1 LDKRFAKQKRVY
13 SQKRRVLKT
22 MNNFGLDIWSN
33 KNFII
38 EDGEIKLNYKSMPSL
53 LEIVNTIRAKGVK
66 GPLIL
71 RFPHLVKRQIKTLYN
86 YFEKAIEENDYKGS
100 FHAVFPLKVNQ
111 FPAAVAAI
119 TSQGA
124 KYNYGLE
131 AGSKAELILAMSKTI
146 GSANITVNGF
156 KDEEMLTLGFMAAHS
171 GHNITI
177 TIEGLNELETI
188 INVAS
193 KCNLKVPNI
202 GIRVRL
208 HSAGSGI
215 WAKSGGMDAKFG
227 LTSTEIIEAIKLLK
241 DAKLL
246 HKFTMIHF
254 HIGSQIS
261 DIAPLKK
268 ALREAGNIYAELKKM
283 QADALSSINIGGGL
297 AVEYDQHEK
306 SHAKNYSIDEFSSSV
321 VFLLGEI
328 MDRKNVTH
336 PDIFTE
342 SGRFIVASHAVLITP
357 VLELFSQDYQEKLL
371 HFKDTN
377 PPLIEELIEL
387 NRLLNNANCIEYL
400 HDALDHMESLFTLFD
415 LGYIDLQDR
424 SNAEIL
430 VHNIIKKALYLKSSN
445 PTNELEQLQIKL
457 QERYLI
463 NASVF
468 QSLPDYWGLGQH
480 FPVMPI
486 HHLNTP
492 PLRAASLWDITCDSD
507 GEIGFNPEKPLY
519 LHDVNIN
526 EEDYFLGFFNVGAYQ
541 ETLGMNHN
549 LFTHPNEY
557 TIAINDTG
565 YDIID
570 AVESKNIL
578 EILESIGYDKDEILN
593 HLKNRLANAGF
604 STEKEKND
612 TLLQLERF
620 LHQNSYLR
628 TTT

>member
-1 LDKRFAKQKRVY
+1 MK
-13 SQKRRVLKT
+13 
-22 MNNFGLDIWSN
+22 NFGLNLWAN

-53 LEIVNTIRAKGVK
+53 LNITKEIRENDVK
-66 GPLIL
+66 GPILL
-71 RFPHLVKRQIKTLYN
+71 RFPHLINKQIQTLYN
-86 YFEKAIEENDYKGS
+86 YFEKAIQENSYQGK

-111 FPAAVAAI
+111 FPAVVDAI
-119 TSQGA
+119 SRQGQ
-124 KYNYGLE
+124 KYNYGFE
-131 AGSKAELILAMSKTI
+131 AGSKAELIIAMSET
-146 GSANITVNGF
+146 SYNANITVNGF
-156 KDEEMLTLGFMAAHS
+156 KDEEMLLLCFIAAQS
-171 GHNITI
+171 GHTITV
-177 TIEGLNELETI
+177 TIEGINELETI
-188 INVAS
+188 ISVAS
-193 KCNLKVPNI
+193 KYNLKVPNI
-202 GIRVRL
+202 GLRVRL
-208 HSAGSGI
+208 HSAGSGN

-241 DAKLL
+241 NANLLEKLI
-246 HKFTMIHF
+246 MIHF
-254 HIGSQIS
+254 HIGSQMA
-261 DIAPLKK
+261 DIAPIKK

-283 QADALSSINIGGGL
+283 GAVSLSSINIGGGL
-297 AVEYDQHEK
+297 AVAYEQHTK
-306 SHAKNYSIDEFSSSV
+306 SDTRNYSIEEFSSSV

-328 MDRKNVTH
+328 MDAKNVAH

-342 SGRFIVASHAVLITP
+342 SGRFVVASHSVLITP
-357 VLELFSQDYQEKLL
+357 VLELFSQDYQEQLL
-371 HFKDTN
+371 NFKENN

-445 PTNELEQLQIKL
+445 PTNELEALQTKL

-463 NASVF
+463 NASIF

-486 HHLNTP
+486 HHLNTT

-519 LHDVNIN
+519 LHDVNLD
-526 EEDYFLGFFNVGAYQ
+526 EEEYFLGFFNVGAYQ

-557 TIAINDTG
+557 TIIINDTD
-565 YDIID
+565 YEISNAI
-570 AVESKNIL
+570 ESKNIL
-578 EILESIGYDKDEILN
+578 QILESIGYDGNNIVRKLN
-593 HLKNRLANAGF
+593 SELENSQF
-604 STEKEKND
+604 ITEKEKSD
-612 TLLQLERF
+612 TLAILKKL
-620 LHQNSYLR
+620 LSQNGYLR
-628 TTT
+628 TTN

>member
-1 LDKRFAKQKRVY
+1 
-13 SQKRRVLKT
+13 
-22 MNNFGLDIWSN
+22 MHNFGLNIWAN

-53 LEIVNTIRAKGVK
+53 LEIINNIRSNDVK
-66 GPLIL
+66 GPILL
-71 RFPHLVKRQIKTLYN
+71 RFPHLVQRQIKTLYN
-86 YFEKAIEENDYKGS
+86 YFEKAIEENNYQGK
-100 FHAVFPLKVNQ
+100 FNAVFPLKVNQ
-111 FPAAVAAI
+111 FPAAVEAI
-119 TSQGA
+119 TSQGK

-146 GSANITVNGF
+146 DGANITVNGF
-156 KDEEMLTLGFMAAHS
+156 KDEEMLTLGFIAAQS
-171 GHNITI
+171 GHNITM

-188 INVAS
+188 IEVAS

-227 LTSTEIIEAIKLLK
+227 LTSTEIIEAVKLLK
-241 DAKLL
+241 DANLIPQLK
-246 HKFTMIHF
+246 MIHF
-254 HIGSQIS
+254 HIGSQMS

-283 QADALSSINIGGGL
+283 GADSLSSINIGGGL
-297 AVEYDQHEK
+297 AVEYDQHIK
-306 SHAKNYSIDEFSSSV
+306 SNARNYSIDEFSSSV
-321 VFLLGEI
+321 VFLLSEI
-328 MDRKNVTH
+328 MDAKNVAH

-342 SGRFIVASHAVLITP
+342 SGRFVAASHAVLITP
-357 VLELFSQDYQEKLL
+357 VLELFTQDYQEKLL
-371 HFKDTN
+371 NFKQTN
-377 PPLIEELIEL
+377 PPLVEELIEL

-430 VHNIIKKALYLKSSN
+430 VHNIIKKALYLKSAN

-463 NASVF
+463 NASIF

-486 HHLNTP
+486 HHLNTT

-519 LHDVNIN
+519 LHDVNID
-526 EEDYFLGFFNVGAYQ
+526 EDDYFLAFFNVGAYQ

-557 TIAINDTG
+557 TVIINDTN
-565 YDIID
+565 YEITNK
-570 AVESKNIL
+570 VESKNIL
-578 EILESIGYDKDEILN
+578 NILESLGYKKEEISNKLKSD
-593 HLKNRLANAGF
+593 LKN
-604 STEKEKND
+604 STFIAEKEKSD
-612 TLLQLERF
+612 TLAKLETF
-620 LHQNSYLR
+620 LNQNGYLR
-628 TTT
+628 TTN

>member
-1 LDKRFAKQKRVY
+1 L
-13 SQKRRVLKT
+13 
-22 MNNFGLDIWSN
+22 NNFGLNIWSN

-38 EDGEIKLNYKSMPSL
+38 KDGEIKLNYKSMPSL
-53 LEIVNTIRAKGVK
+53 LEITNTIRSNDVK
-66 GPLIL
+66 GPIIL

-86 YFEKAIEENDYKGS
+86 YFDKAIDENNYKGS
-100 FHAVFPLKVNQ
+100 FNAVFPLKVNQ
-111 FPAAVAAI
+111 FPSLVEAI
-119 TSQGA
+119 TTQGR

-131 AGSKAELILAMSKTI
+131 AGSKAELILAMSKTPM
-146 GSANITVNGF
+146 GANITVNGF
-156 KDEEMLTLGFMAAHS
+156 KDEEMLTLGFIAAQS

-188 INVAS
+188 IDVAS
-193 KCNLKVPNI
+193 KCKLKVPNI

-241 DAKLL
+241 DASLLNKL
-246 HKFTMIHF
+246 TMIHF
-254 HIGSQIS
+254 HIGSQMS

-283 QADALSSINIGGGL
+283 GAEALSSINIGGGL

-306 SHAKNYSIDEFSSSV
+306 AHARNYSIDEFSSSV

-328 MDRKNVTH
+328 MDAKSVAH

-371 HFKDTN
+371 NFKESN
-377 PPLIEELIEL
+377 PPLIEELREL

-430 VHNIIKKALYLKSSN
+430 VHNIIKKALYLKSAN

-486 HHLNTP
+486 HHLNTT

-507 GEIGFNPEKPLY
+507 GEIGFDPQKPLY
-519 LHDVNIN
+519 LHDVNID

-541 ETLGMNHN
+541 ETLGMQHN

-557 TIAINDTG
+557 TVLITDSG
-565 YDIID
+565 YEITNPI
-570 AVESKNIL
+570 ESKNIL
-578 EILESIGYDKDEILN
+578 DILESIGYRKDEVLTK
-593 HLKNRLANAGF
+593 LKSDLESSDF
-604 STEKEKND
+604 ITEQEKSD
-612 TLLQLERF
+612 TLTKLETF
-620 LHQNSYLR
+620 LHQNGYLR
-628 TTT
+628 TTN

>member
-1 LDKRFAKQKRVY
+1 V
-13 SQKRRVLKT
+13 
-22 MNNFGLDIWSN
+22 NNFGLNIWAN

-53 LEIVNTIRAKGVK
+53 LEITNTIRSNNVK
-66 GPLIL
+66 GPLLL

-86 YFEKAIEENDYKGS
+86 YFQKAIDENDYKGE
-100 FHAVFPLKVNQ
+100 FNAVFPLKVNQ
-111 FPAAVAAI
+111 FPALVNAI
-119 TSQGA
+119 TKQGQE
-124 KYNYGLE
+124 YNYGLE
-131 AGSKAELILAMSKTI
+131 AGSKAELILAMSKTPK
-146 GSANITVNGF
+146 GANITVNGF
-156 KDEEMLTLGFMAAHS
+156 KDEEMLTLGFIAAHS

-188 INVAS
+188 IAVAEKS
-193 KCNLKVPNI
+193 TLEVPNI

-227 LTSTEIIEAIKLLK
+227 LTSTEIIEAVALLK
-241 DAKLL
+241 NADLLDKLS
-246 HKFTMIHF
+246 MIHF
-254 HIGSQIS
+254 HIGSQMS

-283 QADALSSINIGGGL
+283 GAESLSSINIGGGL

-306 SHAKNYSIDEFSSSV
+306 AHARNYSIDEFSSSV

-328 MDRKNVTH
+328 MDAKNVDH

-342 SGRFIVASHAVLITP
+342 SGRFIAASHAVLIAP

-371 HFKDTN
+371 NFKENN
-377 PPLIEELIEL
+377 PPLIEELREL
-387 NRLLNNANCIEYL
+387 NRLLTNANCIEYL

-430 VHNIIKKALYLKSSN
+430 VHNIIKKALYLKSAN

-468 QSLPDYWGLGQH
+468 QSLPDYWGIGQH

-486 HHLNTP
+486 HHLNTT

-507 GEIGFNPEKPLY
+507 GEIGFDPQKPLY
-519 LHDVNIN
+519 LHDVNID
-526 EEDYFLGFFNVGAYQ
+526 EGDYFLGFFNVGAYQ
-541 ETLGMNHN
+541 ETLGMQHN

-557 TIAINDTG
+557 TIDIHETG
-565 YDIID
+565 YEITDY
-570 AVESKNIL
+570 VESKNIL
-578 EILESIGYDKDEILN
+578 DILESIGYNKDEILN
-593 HLKNRLANAGF
+593 KLKSDVEKSSF
-604 STEKEKND
+604 ITEKEKSD
-612 TLLQLERF
+612 TLTKLETF
-620 LHQNSYLR
+620 LDQNGYLR
-628 TTT
+628 TTN

>member
-1 LDKRFAKQKRVY
+1 L
-13 SQKRRVLKT
+13 
-22 MNNFGLDIWSN
+22 NNFGLNIWSN

-38 EDGEIKLNYKSMPSL
+38 EDGEIKLNYKCMPSL
-53 LEIVNTIRAKGVK
+53 LEITNKIRSNDVK
-66 GPLIL
+66 GPMIL
-71 RFPHLVKRQIKTLYN
+71 RFPHLIERQIKTLYN
-86 YFEKAIEENDYKGS
+86 YFQKAIDENNYQGS
-100 FHAVFPLKVNQ
+100 FNAVFPLKVNQ
-111 FPAAVAAI
+111 FPSLVEAI
-119 TSQGA
+119 TTLGE

-131 AGSKAELILAMSKTI
+131 AGSKAELILAMSKTPN
-146 GSANITVNGF
+146 SANITVNGF
-156 KDEEMLTLGFMAAHS
+156 KDEEMLTLGFIAAQS

-193 KCNLKVPNI
+193 KCKLQVPNI

-208 HSAGSGI
+208 HSAGSGL

-241 DAKLL
+241 EADLLNKL
-246 HKFTMIHF
+246 TMIHF
-254 HIGSQIS
+254 HIGSQMA

-283 QADALSSINIGGGL
+283 GADALSSINIGGGL

-306 SHAKNYSIDEFSSSV
+306 AYARNYSIDEFSSSV

-328 MDRKNVTH
+328 MNAKNVIH

-371 HFKDTN
+371 NFKENN
-377 PPLIEELIEL
+377 PPLIEELREL

-463 NASVF
+463 NASIF

-486 HHLNTP
+486 HHLNTT

-507 GEIGFNPEKPLY
+507 GEIGFDPQKPLY
-519 LHDVNIN
+519 LHDVNID

-541 ETLGMNHN
+541 ETLGMQHN

-557 TIAINDTG
+557 TINITDNNYKIINP
-565 YDIID
+565 
-570 AVESKNIL
+570 VESKNIL
-578 EILESIGYDKDEILN
+578 DILESIGYKKDEILLK
-593 HLKNRLANAGF
+593 LKNDLKKSDF
-604 STEKEKND
+604 ITEKEKSD
-612 TLLQLERF
+612 TLSKLETF
-620 LHQNSYLR
+620 IYQNGYLR
-628 TTT
+628 TTN